1 MKKIKILGTGCAKC
15 TKLMENA
22 EKAAKK
28 LGIEYEI
35 EKVSDINAIMSYGVM
50 ATPALV
56 LDDKVKVV
64 GKVPSQEDIEKILK

>member
-15 TKLMENA
+15 TKLMENT
-22 EKAAKK
+22 EKAAQK

-50 ATPALV
+50 STPALV

-64 GKVPSQEDIEKILK
+64 GKVLSPEDLEKILK

>member
-22 EKAAKK
+22 ERAAQK

-64 GKVPSQEDIEKILK
+64 GKVLSPEDLEKILK

>member
-64 GKVPSQEDIEKILK
+64 GKVPSPEDIEKILK

>member
-22 EKAAKK
+22 DKAAKK

-35 EKVSDINAIMSYGVM
+35 EKVSDINEIMSYGVM
-50 ATPALV
+50 STPALV
-56 LDDKVKVV
+56 LDGTVKVV
-64 GKVPSQEDIEKILK
+64 GKVPSPEDIEKILA

>member
-56 LDDKVKVV
+56 LDDKVKAV
-64 GKVPSQEDIEKILK
+64 GKVPSSEDIEKMLK